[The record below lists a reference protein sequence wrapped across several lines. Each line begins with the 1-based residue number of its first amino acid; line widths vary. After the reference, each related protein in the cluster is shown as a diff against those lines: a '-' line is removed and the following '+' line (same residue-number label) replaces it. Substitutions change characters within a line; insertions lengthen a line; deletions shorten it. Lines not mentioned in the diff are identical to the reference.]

1 MAIIEVENKSNQ
13 VVRFQMEE
21 GSEQHDYLRKLL
33 KRDELERVEVV
44 KDAPARKPA
53 AAK

>member
-1 MAIIEVENKSNQ
+1 MAIIEVENKSRQ
-13 VVRFQMEE
+13 VVRFTLDED
-21 GSEQHDYLRKLL
+21 SEQHQYLRTLL

-53 AAK
+53 AK